1 MFELDLADVLSIVL
15 ANSPDIEGQK
25 AMVDKV
31 ESLMAEGMQQ
41 SEAVELVFGHLVSD
55 AVKH

>member
-31 ESLMAEGMQQ
+31 ESLMAEGMEQ
-41 SEAVELVFGHLVSD
+41 SEAVELVLGHLVS
-55 AVKH
+55 AAKPH

>member
-41 SEAVELVFGHLVSD
+41 SKAVELVFGHLVSD
-55 AVKH
+55 AKSH